1 MESYPLLN
9 DFLVIL
15 AVSIPVSFLFHR
27 LRFPSIVGFL
37 VTGVIVGP
45 YGAGLIG
52 DTHAV
57 RELAGIGVILLLFTI
72 GLEFSIRQLLSSSL
86 KFLFI
91 TLAQIAFT
99 TALTVLV
106 SSMFHIPI
114 RVGVFL
120 GFLFSLSS
128 TAIVFKLLSDRA
140 EIDTPHGRICVGILL
155 FQDLLAIPL
164 MLIVPSLSGGTI
176 NFIALSKQ
184 LIIALVAVAAL
195 FLAARYIVP
204 LLLKQVIRT
213 RNRDVFLVS
222 MLFICLGTAYA
233 SSQMGLSLAI
243 GAFIAGLV
251 ISESVYS
258 HQVLSDFL
266 PFRDTF
272 NAIFFISVG
281 MLLNLPQFVQLL
293 LLNVGATAAIL
304 TGKILVLAG
313 ILMIAKFNFR
323 VSWKASFSLSQVG
336 EFSFLIADH
345 GNKFHIL
352 QENLYQ
358 LFLASSILTIFFT
371 PFLFLTAEPVAR
383 WLQSLSGKAL
393 PWRAEE
399 IPEPSRKDHLV
410 IIGFGLNGKNLSRV
424 VRDIGIPFVVIELH
438 DQLVREAQSLD
449 IPVIFGDATS
459 KEVLMKSG
467 VNSARMAVIAIS
479 DAAATRRC
487 VAVLRS
493 MNSDLVIVVRT
504 RYVAEMESL
513 IQLGANIVIPEEFET
528 SIEIFA
534 RVLEQYQVPD
544 HLIDQQISIIRS
556 DRYGM
561 LRGLSLTQERLM
573 KFSELFLK
581 STVAQIVVDSNSPA
595 KNRSLRDLDLRART
609 GASIIAVIRSEQAI
623 TNPDANFELLEGD
636 MMVLWGAHQQLAAA
650 QKLLLK

>member
-1 MESYPLLN
+1 
-9 DFLVIL
+9 
-15 AVSIPVSFLFHR
+15 
-27 LRFPSIVGFL
+27 
-37 VTGVIVGP
+37 
-45 YGAGLIG
+45 
-52 DTHAV
+52 
-57 RELAGIGVILLLFTI
+57 
-72 GLEFSIRQLLSSSL
+72 
-86 KFLFI
+86 
-91 TLAQIAFT
+91 
-99 TALTVLV
+99 
-106 SSMFHIPI
+106 
-114 RVGVFL
+114 
-120 GFLFSLSS
+120 
-128 TAIVFKLLSDRA
+128 
-140 EIDTPHGRICVGILL
+140 
-155 FQDLLAIPL
+155 
-164 MLIVPSLSGGTI
+164 MLIVPSLAGGTI
-176 NFIALSKQ
+176 NFLTLSKQ
-184 LIIALVAVAAL
+184 LIIALAAVGAL
-195 FLAARYIVP
+195 FLAARYVVP

-281 MLLNLPQFVQLL
+281 MLLNLTHFTQLL
-293 LLNVGATAAIL
+293 LVNLGITAAIL
-304 TGKILVLAG
+304 AGKILVLAG
-313 ILMIAKFNFR
+313 ILMVAKFNFR
-323 VSWKASFSLSQVG
+323 VSWKASFSLAQVG

-352 QENLYQ
+352 EDHLYQ

-371 PFLFLTAEPVAR
+371 PFLFLAAEPVAR
-383 WLQSLSGKAL
+383 WLQALSGKAFAWQ
-393 PWRAEE
+393 PDEVAET
-399 IPEPSRKDHLV
+399 SRKDHLV

-438 DQLVREAQSLD
+438 DKLVREAQELKV
-449 IPVIFGDATS
+449 PVIFGDATS
-459 KEVLMKSG
+459 TEVLMKSG
-467 VNSARMAVIAIS
+467 ANRAKMAVIAIS

-493 MNSDLVIVVRT
+493 INSNLVIVVRT
-504 RYVAEMESL
+504 RYVIEMESL

-534 RVLEQYQVPD
+534 RVLEQYQIPD

-556 DRYGM
+556 DQYGM

-581 STVAQIVVDSNSPA
+581 STVAQIVVDGSSPA
-595 KNRSLRDLDLRART
+595 KNRSLRDLDLRAKT
-609 GASIIAVIRSEQAI
+609 GASIIAVIRAEQAI
-623 TNPDANFELLEGD
+623 TNPDASFEIQEGD
-636 MMVLWGAHQQLAAA
+636 MMVLWGAHQQLADAE
-650 QKLLLK
+650 KLLLKKNAG